1 MGEFPPGV
9 FVGAL
14 VSDLRENRHLPNAKD
29 TYYPTLINRPAATH
43 VHIENRLLSTKHKEY
58 LISHHFP
65 FETCLLPGR
74 SYWD

>member
-58 LISHHFP
+58 HQTIMPSQV
-65 FETCLLPGR
+65 
-74 SYWD
+74 